1 MKKIASLLLI
11 IALLISANTLFAQQK
26 NDKASFREYKNEF
39 WGEIS
44 KSIDEFNK
52 TEQPPAKKSF
62 KMDFEGLDLPKSK
75 DEFKSVKHLEPV
87 SQGNTGTCWCFST
100 ISFFESE
107 IARIHKK
114 DIKLSELYVVYC
126 QYVEKARRFVRERG
140 NSVFGEGSQPNA
152 VWEMWSK
159 YGCVPGNLYTG
170 LQAGQKH
177 HNHSKMFA
185 EMNNYLQNIKST
197 NAWNEDEVVATIKNI
212 MNHYLGIPPAEFE
225 FEGKKYT
232 PQSFLKDVVRL
243 NQADYVTVMSLMEQA
258 YFSKGI
264 YDVADN
270 WWRSHDYEN
279 VPLDEFMASLK
290 ALVKSGYSVVLAGD
304 VSESGL
310 DANYEV
316 AMVPSY
322 DIPAEYIDENARQLR
337 FTNGSTTDDHG
348 VHEIGYMEK
357 NGKMWFLIKDS
368 GSGGFNGTNKGY
380 SFFHE
385 DYIKLKIMTYYV
397 HRDAVKDL
405 LKKMKAE

>member
-1 MKKIASLLLI
+1 MNKIASLFLI
-11 IALLISANTLFAQQK
+11 MALLLCAGASFAQQK
-26 NDKASFREYKNEF
+26 KDKASFREYKNEF

-44 KSIDEFNK
+44 KSIEDYNK
-52 TEQPPAKKSF
+52 TDQAPAKKTF
-62 KMDFEGLDLPKSK
+62 KMDFEGLDIPKSK
-75 DEFKSVKHLEPV
+75 DDFKLTKHLEPV
-87 SQGNTGTCWCFST
+87 SQGNTGTCWCFSAT
-100 ISFFESE
+100 SFLESE
-107 IARIHKK
+107 ISRIQKK
-114 DIKLSELYVVYC
+114 DIKLSEMFVVYW
-126 QYVEKARRFVRERG
+126 QYVEKARRFVSERG
-140 NSVFGEGSQPNA
+140 NSVFGEGAQANA
-152 VWEMWSK
+152 VWEMWNK
-159 YGCVPGNLYTG
+159 YGCVPGSAYTG
-170 LQAGQKH
+170 LQPGQKH
-177 HNHSKMFA
+177 HNHSIMFA
-185 EMNNYLQNIKST
+185 EMNNYLQNVKTT
-197 NAWNEDEVVATIKNI
+197 NAWNEDEVIATIKNI
-212 MNHYLGIPPAEFE
+212 MNHYLGVPPAEFE

-232 PQSFLKDVVRL
+232 PVSFLKDVVRL
-243 NQADYVTVMSLMEQA
+243 NSADYVSVMSLMEQP
-258 YFSKGI
+258 YFSKAI
-264 YDVADN
+264 YDVPDN

-279 VPLDEFMASLK
+279 VPLEDFMNSLK

-322 DIPAEYIDENARQLR
+322 DIPSDFIDENARQLR

-348 VHEIGYMEK
+348 IHEVGYLEK

-385 DYIKLKIMTYYV
+385 DYIKLKIMVYYV